1 MRENKKKP
9 GCPGVRGL
17 VVAGFLLPPPIWL
30 LLRFASGLLDPVTVY
45 RMVLHPVTPLI
56 SMLCFVVAFLGVER
70 VRRRIEDHRGSH
82 DPESCLVVVRALRG
96 VLPLFTASSAVN
108 IVAGPALLTGIFF
121 PDDPH
126 ILVGGVLVGAGLIAL
141 VVLPLGIAIS
151 NRLERSAD
159 WFPVTARGR
168 TISIGWKTAIVSL
181 APALVGALLVVGFN
195 LDLGVAQA
203 RGLVEE
209 GLRPMLLRNTVPV
222 LFLAFGTII
231 TSFQFYT
238 TILRPLRSLLGA
250 INAAATGDLTVRLQP
265 GLRDEIG
272 VALEAFNHMATSLHS
287 SLGGIRSIVARVEES
302 SGILLSSVRAMVQA
316 IDQVV
321 AHTAS
326 TRQQM
331 ETQVESVDQTSSSI
345 EEIVSSVKSLD
356 QAIESQ
362 ASGVTES
369 SAAIEEMI
377 SSVDSLRRSNNRA
390 ETAVHELVQVAH
402 AGKISLDSA
411 LEEIHLLSDNSEN
424 LQQANKLIAEIS
436 ARTNLLAMN
445 AAIEAA
451 HAGESGLGF
460 TVVAQEIRKLA
471 EAAADQS
478 KAIARNLKR
487 EIDIVGSVVEATR
500 ATAGS
505 FAAIQE
511 NVGSVSEL
519 VGEIKQGMDEQSS
532 AGTQIRSSLVDI
544 NNITQRVHQ
553 GSREMTDGSSHI
565 LSAAASLS
573 GISEE
578 VREAMIQ
585 IDQGVAVIRDA
596 IAAIDSQTGAT
607 RESLQDAVR
616 NIEAY
621 TL

>member
-1 MRENKKKP
+1 M
-9 GCPGVRGL
+9 
-17 VVAGFLLPPPIWL
+17 VAGFLLPPPIWL
-30 LLRFASGLLDPVTVY
+30 LLRFASGLLDPATAFA
-45 RMVLHPVTPLI
+45 MVRHPVTPLI
-56 SMLCFVVAFLGVER
+56 SLGCFIMAFLAVDR
-70 VRRRIEDHRGSH
+70 VRQRIDRSRGSD
-82 DPESCLVVVRALRG
+82 DPASCMAVIRDLRG
-96 VLPLFTASSAVN
+96 VLLRFVAPSAVN
-108 IVAGPALLTGIFF
+108 IVAGPVFLTRIFF
-121 PDDPH
+121 PHDPQ
-126 ILVGGVLVGAGLIAL
+126 LLASGVLVGTGLIAL
-141 VVLPLGIAIS
+141 VILPLGIAIS

-203 RGLVEE
+203 RGLVDA
-209 GLRPMLLRNTVPV
+209 GFRPMLFRNTVPV

-238 TILRPLRSLLGA
+238 TILRPLSSLLGA

-272 VALEAFNHMATSLHS
+272 VALEAFNHMATSLNS
-287 SLGGIRSIVARVEES
+287 SLGEIRSIVARVEES
-302 SGILLSSVRAMVQA
+302 SGILLSSVRAMVEA
-316 IDQVV
+316 VEQVV

-377 SSVDSLRRSNNRA
+377 SSVESLRRSNNRA
-390 ETAVHELVQVAH
+390 ETAVHELVQVAQG
-402 AGKISLDSA
+402 GKRSLDSA
-411 LEEIHLLSDNSEN
+411 LEEIHLLSDNSAN

-451 HAGESGLGF
+451 HAGEAGLGF

-487 EIDIVGSVVEATR
+487 EIDIVGSVVETTR

-505 FAAIQE
+505 FSAILE
-511 NVGSVSEL
+511 NVGSVSEI
-519 VGEIKQGMDEQSS
+519 VGEIKRGMDEQSS
-532 AGTQIRSSLVDI
+532 AGTQIRSALVDI
-544 NNITQRVHQ
+544 NTITQRVHQ

-565 LSAAASLS
+565 LSAATSLS

-578 VREAMIQ
+578 VREAMIR
-585 IDQGVAVIRDA
+585 IDEGVAVMRRA
-596 IAAIDSQTGAT
+596 ITEIDSRTQAT
-607 RESLQDAVR
+607 QEHLQDVVR
-616 NIEAY
+616 DIEAY
-621 TL
+621 TLQKL